1 MKILALALLLILRGA
16 TAASAAGDDLVD
28 AAKEAKSNRKKSTTK
43 VITNKDVKKAKA
55 VLGTTNAPTTPVEA
69 EPTLAEKAAAEKAAR
84 AAAEEKLAKAEK
96 VVAELEASLAAI
108 EQEYYE
114 EDDLTRRDT
123 VIVQR
128 FNEVK
133 AKLDA
138 AKRGVGVPPA
148 PAGHPAPPQSAPG
161 ETPDASARDARP
173 PR

>member
-1 MKILALALLLILRGA
+1 MKILALALLLM
-16 TAASAAGDDLVD
+16 AGDDLVD
-28 AAKEAKSNRKKSTTK
+28 AAKDAKSKRKNSTAK
-43 VITNKDVKKAKA
+43 VLTNADVKKAKA
-55 VLGTTNAPTTPVEA
+55 VLGKTNAPTTPVKP

-84 AAAEEKLAKAEK
+84 SAAEEKLAKAEK
-96 VVAELEASLAAI
+96 VVAELEARLAAI

-138 AKRGVGVPPA
+138 AIAERSAAVSAAGPQASTPASNGGGTPPRQ
-148 PAGHPAPPQSAPG
+148 PA
-161 ETPDASARDARP
+161 ETPALRKP
-173 PR
+173 